1 MALTSTHILVL
12 FSIMGGFIAFF
23 GDWLGRTMGK
33 KRLRLFHLRPRH
45 TATTM
50 TVIAGMIIPVATTA
64 ALYVL
69 SEPVQEWLVRG
80 TKLVA
85 EKRQLEKENS
95 LLKVEQQDLTTR
107 TQQLQLEVS
116 KRSEES
122 NKLSQNNQQLQAT
135 NEKLQN
141 QNKKASLEL
150 EKAISRERNLN
161 NNIKG
166 LKTQELKLSQ
176 EVKLQA
182 AEVAKITEE
191 LQKTQ
196 NELRVREQELTRMNQ
211 DSIELAEEVHKLTRQ
226 RDELSRESQRL
237 TDRVLDLRETE
248 DVLNKR
254 IEQLKQLAQGIAAN
268 MEAIR
273 TSDVLFRKGEELSRM
288 AISGGLQAPE
298 ARNLINQ
305 IIRMSDLTARERGVP
320 PDTQGRSAAM
330 QDRFRSVGDGQFI
343 RISVED
349 QINALVEAI
358 GRASGELVMI
368 ATSYYNYFK
377 GETLPVPLT
386 VNIFF
391 NRIIYREGD
400 IIAEGIVDADAD
412 PEDIVDQILEFLST
426 QVRQNAE
433 KAGMI
438 PVHGQEAS
446 LGAITFEQMATL
458 VREIESKQGQVRII
472 AIASRN
478 TRSAEPLIVEFKVLP
493 KK

>member
-1 MALTSTHILVL
+1 MALTSTHILIL

-33 KRLRLFHLRPRH
+33 KRLRLLHLRPRH

-50 TVIAGMIIPVATTA
+50 TVLAGMIIPVATTA

-80 TKLVA
+80 TELVA

-95 LLKVEQQDLTTR
+95 LLKVEQQDLTA
-107 TQQLQLEVS
+107 QAEHLQSEVD

-122 NKLSQNNQQLQAT
+122 TKLTRHNKQLMAT
-135 NEKLQN
+135 NEKLQSQN
-141 QNKKASLEL
+141 QKAATELKKA
-150 EKAISRERNLN
+150 IDRERKLN
-161 NNIKG
+161 NNIRE
-166 LKTQELKLSQ
+166 LRVQETKLSK

-182 AEVAKITEE
+182 AEVEKISEE
-191 LQKTQ
+191 LQTTR
-196 NELRVREQELTRMNQ
+196 NELRVREQELNRMNQ

-226 RDELSRESQRL
+226 RDELSKESQRL
-237 TDRVLDLRETE
+237 TDRVIDLRQTE
-248 DVLNKR
+248 EELNNR
-254 IEQLKQLAQGIAAN
+254 IEQLTQLAQGIAAN

-288 AISGGLQAPE
+288 MITGGLQTSE
-298 ARNLINQ
+298 ARNTINQ
-305 IIRMSDLTARERGVP
+305 IIRMSDLAARERGVP
-320 PDTQGRSAAM
+320 PDNQGRSAAM
-330 QDRFRSVGDGQFI
+330 QERFRSVGNGQFI

-358 GRASGELVMI
+358 GRSSGELVMI

-391 NRIIYREGD
+391 NRIVYNEGD
-400 IIAEGIVDADAD
+400 IIAEGIVDGDAT

-446 LGAITFEQMATL
+446 LGAITFEQMAAL
-458 VREIESKQGQVRII
+458 VREIESKRGQVKII

-478 TRSAEPLIVEFKVLP
+478 TRSAEPLIVEFRVLP
-493 KK
+493 KR